1 MSEINKLRKL
11 AKVVGK
17 MLAVTNKTDDQDKWL
32 LPMADVFDAYEKL
45 DPKQG
50 KTDD

>member
-1 MSEINKLRKL
+1 MSEIDKLRKL
-11 AKVVGK
+11 AQAVGK

-45 DPKQG
+45 DPKS
-50 KTDD
+50 